1 VGDPIIR
8 LERYSDGKSDSSAS
22 LKLVDKLEKETAG
35 LTQETATPAATS
47 RVFRIT
53 LVLCTF
59 FFVILAFLAL
69 SIFGNDNYYT
79 IKKGENAYIVA
90 NKFNVPLDILL
101 KLNELTDPLSIE
113 EGARI
118 KIPTIHDVHTVKAG
132 DTLYSI
138 AKLYGIKRYELIKYN
153 RLAGIRKLK
162 SGDRIFIPRTLT
174 DIQIS
179 VDNRTGLVP
188 FQVRFN
194 IDTNTRDRIR
204 SYKWELGDNAT
215 STNRN
220 PIYSFKEKG
229 TYYASLTVID
239 ENGNE
244 VKSNTIPI
252 VARSLAHIGFDAPK
266 YVTLNKNDAFSLE
279 TKVIDNLNNRIE
291 FEYKTRIEQNPA
303 LVRQIGKS
311 DRFEIINTGF
321 SKITFSVK
329 GYEHT
334 AYFFISPIPSKHV
347 PGPDV
352 EWYKTQF
359 NTGLN
364 GNCGP
369 ASVAMAIHWST
380 GTNIDVRNIR
390 KQIGLPSKDGGIG
403 FNHMINIFGRYK
415 MRTRL
420 QTIRSEEE
428 IFKIIDSDDIVILLF
443 NSGKIRKTN
452 SNIQET
458 LFDRYYDDSVGHFL
472 IVKGYSLNKEYFVVY
487 DPIPGDWWLN
497 SVRYSDGVSMIGKNR
512 YFSAKEVFGAL
523 KTRTILIVSRDK

>member
-1 VGDPIIR
+1 MGDPIIR

-22 LKLVDKLEKETAG
+22 LKLVEETADQ
-35 LTQETATPAATS
+35 TQETATPPATK
-47 RVFRIT
+47 RGFRIT

-101 KLNELTDPLSIE
+101 KLNELIDPLSIE

-118 KIPTIHDVHTVKAG
+118 KIPTIHDVHTVKG
-132 DTLYSI
+132 DDTLYSI

-153 RLAGIRKLK
+153 RLTIMRKLK

-220 PIYSFKEKG
+220 PTYSFKEKG

-252 VARSLAHIGFDAPK
+252 VSRSLAHIGFDASK
-266 YVTLNKNDAFSLE
+266 YVTLNKNDVFSLE

-291 FEYKTRIEQNPA
+291 FEYKTKIEQNPA
-303 LVRQIGKS
+303 LVRQIDKS

-321 SKITFSVK
+321 SKIKFSVK

-334 AYFFISPIPSKHV
+334 AYFFVSPAPSKHA

-359 NTGLN
+359 NTGIN

-369 ASVAMAIHWST
+369 ASVAMGIQWST
-380 GTNIDVRNIR
+380 GTNIDVRSIR
-390 KQIGLPSKDGGIG
+390 KQIGMPNQDGAIG
-403 FNHMINIFGRYK
+403 FNHMISIFGRYK

-420 QTIRSEEE
+420 LTIRGPEE
-428 IFKIIDSDDIVILLF
+428 IFES
-443 NSGKIRKTN
+443 
-452 SNIQET
+452 
-458 LFDRYYDDSVGHFL
+458 
-472 IVKGYSLNKEYFVVY
+472 
-487 DPIPGDWWLN
+487 
-497 SVRYSDGVSMIGKNR
+497 
-512 YFSAKEVFGAL
+512 
-523 KTRTILIVSRDK
+523 